1 MNLPSSFLALR
12 SVSLACG
19 LALGAAA
26 AVHAAP
32 DTKLLAAAE
41 RRSPR

>member
-12 SVSLACG
+12 SVSLACS

-32 DTKLLAAAE
+32 DAKLLAAAE
-41 RRSPR
+41 